1 MEEKYLKDAIDVND
15 IQYGKLNVITAPCG
29 CGKTTFVEKKLWQ
42 EAWWGDLL
50 YLIDSR
56 NGLEAF
62 KLRGEPQEFNGKVY
76 YKHDGITAMTYA
88 TFAMLCIYKPEQ
100 WLWNDENALVVCDE
114 MQSCIKWSGIEQ
126 KNNPINLH
134 KVALQELHKRISIGA
149 RIVAISATTSK
160 IKAEFKEEYVDMPI
174 NGKLKKYKI
183 SNKKYYQNIFTLV
196 ELLPADKKGI
206 IYVQQIEPMID
217 LYNALSERD
226 IACATVWSI
235 NAKKHTMSEED
246 LKARE
251 SILKYERIPRD
262 IQVLIINA
270 ACETGLNIK
279 SDVDYVVV
287 HSTDADTVTQV
298 IGRVRHDIDTVYY
311 LTKDVSNI
319 TIVVPE
325 QYLNKPLS
333 KEDKKSICAQL
344 GLTND
349 KGRLLGWTSIKELL
363 IKAGYILIERKIKG
377 GARYIIITQ

>member
-1 MEEKYLKDAIDVND
+1 MKDKYLQDAVDVND

-29 CGKTTFVEKKLWQ
+29 CGKTTFVEQKLWQ

-100 WLWNDENALVVCDE
+100 WLWLDEYALIVCDE
-114 MQSCIKWSGIEQ
+114 MQSCIKWSKIEQ
-126 KNNPINLH
+126 ENNPINLH
-134 KVALQELHKRISIGA
+134 KVALQEIHKRISIGA
-149 RIVAISATTSK
+149 RVVAISATTSK
-160 IKAEFKEEYVDMPI
+160 IKAEFKDEYVDMPI
-174 NGKLKKYKI
+174 HGKLKQYKI
-183 SNKKYYQNIFTLV
+183 SNKKYYQNIFTLA
-196 ELLPADKKGI
+196 ESLPADKKGI

-217 LYNALSERD
+217 LYNALAERD

-246 LKARE
+246 LRARE

-287 HSTDADTVTQV
+287 HSTDSDTVTQV
-298 IGRVRHDIDTVYY
+298 IGRVRHDVDTVYY
-311 LTKDVSNI
+311 LTKDASNME
-319 TIVVPE
+319 IVVPE

-333 KEDKKSICAQL
+333 KEDKNALCAELDLRDSRGRIVGWHNVKKKLITDGFKIIDKS
-344 GLTND
+344 GTT
-349 KGRLLGWTSIKELL
+349 GRYSVIST
-363 IKAGYILIERKIKG
+363 
-377 GARYIIITQ
+377 

>member
-1 MEEKYLKDAIDVND
+1 MEEKYLKDAVDVRD
-15 IQYGKLNVITAPCG
+15 IQYGKLNVIDAPCG
-29 CGKTTFVEKKLWQ
+29 CGKTTFVEKKLWK
-42 EAWWGDLL
+42 ESWWGDLL

-62 KLRGEPQEFNGKVY
+62 KLRGEPQEFNGEVY
-76 YKHDGITAMTYA
+76 YKHNGITAMTYA

-100 WLWNDENALVVCDE
+100 WLWNDENALIVCDE

-126 KNNPINLH
+126 KNSPINLH
-134 KVALQELHKRISIGA
+134 KVALRELHKRISIGA

-160 IKAEFKEEYVDMPI
+160 IKTEFKEEYVDMPI
-174 NGKLKKYKI
+174 HGKLKEYKI
-183 SNKKYYQNIFTLV
+183 SNKKYYQNIFTLA
-196 ELLPADKKGI
+196 ESLPADKKGI

-246 LKARE
+246 LRARE

-287 HSTDADTVTQV
+287 HSTDEDTQIQV
-298 IGRVRHDIDTVYY
+298 IGRVRHDVDTVYY
-311 LTKDVSNI
+311 LTKDASNME
-319 TIVVPE
+319 IVVPE

-333 KEDKKSICAQL
+333 KEDKNTICAEF

-349 KGRLLGWTSIKELL
+349 KGRLLGWTSIKKLL
-363 IKAGYILIERKIKG
+363 VKANYKFDKKRMGTKDYDL
-377 GARYIIITQ
+377 IIT

>member
-100 WLWNDENALVVCDE
+100 WLWNDENALIVCDE

-174 NGKLKKYKI
+174 NGKLKEYKI
-183 SNKKYYQNIFTLV
+183 SNKKYYQNIFTLA
-196 ELLPADKKGI
+196 ESLPADKKGI

-298 IGRVRHDIDTVYY
+298 IGRVRHDVDTVYY
-311 LTKDVSNI
+311 LTKDASNME
-319 TIVVPE
+319 IVVPE

-333 KEDKKSICAQL
+333 KEDKNALCAELDLRDSRGRIVGWHNVKKKLITDGFKIIDKS
-344 GLTND
+344 GTT
-349 KGRLLGWTSIKELL
+349 GRYSVIST
-363 IKAGYILIERKIKG
+363 
-377 GARYIIITQ
+377 

>member
-100 WLWNDENALVVCDE
+100 WLWNDENALIVCDE

-174 NGKLKKYKI
+174 NGKLKEYKI
-183 SNKKYYQNIFTLV
+183 SNKKYYQNIFTLA
-196 ELLPADKKGI
+196 ESLPADKKGI

-279 SDVDYVVV
+279 SDVDYIVV

-298 IGRVRHDIDTVYY
+298 IGRVRHDVDTVYY
-311 LTKDVSNI
+311 LTKDASNME
-319 TIVVPE
+319 IVVPE

-333 KEDKKSICAQL
+333 KEDKNALCAELDLRDSRGRIVGWHNVKKKLITDGFKIIDKS
-344 GLTND
+344 GTT
-349 KGRLLGWTSIKELL
+349 GRYSVIST
-363 IKAGYILIERKIKG
+363 
-377 GARYIIITQ
+377 